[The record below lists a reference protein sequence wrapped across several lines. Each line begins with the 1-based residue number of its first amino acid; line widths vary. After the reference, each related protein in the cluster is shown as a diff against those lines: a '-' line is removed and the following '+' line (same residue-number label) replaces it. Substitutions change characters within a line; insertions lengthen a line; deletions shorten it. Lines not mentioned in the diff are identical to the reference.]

1 MRAKKAG
8 AILAATM
15 LAWLVAGADVVSAGQ
30 AGATIKDLL
39 DLTVK
44 PFAIGHRGF
53 GDNLGEDPTRPIEN
67 TLRAVRLGFKAGVS
81 VVEVDVQL
89 TIEDE
94 VVVFHD
100 DFLAEQLPDGK
111 FEVTCLNSLTT
122 SALRERVPWVP
133 TLSDV
138 LETARE
144 WNERPGH
151 MSGLM
156 IIELKAAAPLC
167 DPDDSQERAI
177 VKAVT
182 KVVRK
187 ANMTDRVMFTSLSP
201 ALLAV
206 AANRAPE
213 IVRILSISGLQFL
226 TADELA
232 DYGLSATLI
241 DKQRNLGLQWA
252 EVADSQLGPIYRLPG
267 YRSIDEVLSTS
278 AITGV
283 RLVEA
288 DLLFLNSAGPPF
300 VETLHAFGL
309 KVLGFT
315 ADSPEQWFFLESLGL
330 DGIYTNDI
338 SFGVAHEAPI
348 P

>member
-1 MRAKKAG
+1 MRVTTTRAACTALMLTWLIVG
-8 AILAATM
+8 AE
-15 LAWLVAGADVVSAGQ
+15 VVWAGQ
-30 AGATIKDLL
+30 AGATIEDLL

-89 TIEDE
+89 TSEDD

-100 DFLAEQLPDGK
+100 DFLSEDVADGT
-111 FEVTCLNSLTT
+111 VRLTCLNSLTT
-122 SALRERVPWVP
+122 SALRERAPWVP
-133 TLSDV
+133 TLRDV
-138 LETARE
+138 LDTAKH
-144 WNERPGH
+144 WNERPGP

-182 KVVRK
+182 KVVRG
-187 ANMTDRVMFTSLSP
+187 ASMTDRVMFTSLSP

-206 AANRAPE
+206 AAIRAPE

-226 TADELA
+226 TAEEVEQAL
-232 DYGLSATLI
+232 GLPVTPI
-241 DKQRNLGLQWA
+241 DKKRNLGLQWA
-252 EVADSQLGPIYRLPG
+252 EIGVIYRLPG
-267 YRSIDEVLSTS
+267 YRSIAEVLSTS
-278 AITGV
+278 VVTGV

-288 DLLFLNSAGPPF
+288 DLFLLSSTGAAF
-300 VETLHAFGL
+300 VDTLHAFGL

-315 ADSPEQWFFLESLGL
+315 AETHEEWFYLQSIGL

-338 SFGVAHEAPI
+338 PFGVAHEAPI